1 MGAITIT
8 QRSLAKCM
16 EACARVTAQAP
27 PSANRANR
35 NDRNAFGRIGVTM
48 GPPKKTDA
56 KRKQNIAT
64 ANASRWI
71 SENAHRLRAT
81 TFTSNVQ
88 RRKFKQSEPTTRAIK
103 FLADAYKV
111 SFAHGV
117 GCNSIGRAH
126 CGARI
131 IARCALTRRSANL
144 T

>member
-1 MGAITIT
+1 MHGSMRAGG
-8 QRSLAKCM
+8 RA
-16 EACARVTAQAP
+16 
-27 PSANRANR
+27 SAAERKNRANR
-35 NDRNAFGRIGVTM
+35 NNRNAFWTHRGCNT
-48 GPPKKTDA
+48 PAKKTEE

-81 TFTSNVQ
+81 TLASNVQ
-88 RRKFKQSEPTTRAIK
+88 RRKVKQPEPTTRAIK
-103 FLADAYKV
+103 FVADAYKV
-111 SFAHGV
+111 SFANGV